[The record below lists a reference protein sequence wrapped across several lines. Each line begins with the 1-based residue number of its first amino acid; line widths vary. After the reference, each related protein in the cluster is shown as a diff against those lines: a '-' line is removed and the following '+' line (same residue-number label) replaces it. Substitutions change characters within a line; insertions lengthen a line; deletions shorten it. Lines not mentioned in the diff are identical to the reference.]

1 MNLSTRLLRQHEVS
15 YATGLPK
22 STIYWLIARDEF
34 PKPVKLSK
42 RAVGWP
48 LEAIEAWLASRK
60 VAA

>member
-22 STIYWLIARDEF
+22 STIYWLISRNEF
-34 PKPVKLSK
+34 PRPVKLSK

-48 LEAIEAWLASRK
+48 IETVEAWLASRQ
-60 VAA
+60 AA